1 MGDTKELFGQ
11 WTPLIAQL
19 EGAGS
24 MGAALSHLVAQSL
37 LQQAAVVLTRGQKEF
52 ESLRAISEQRNR
64 TIGEMGE
71 EIETRKKQL
80 PSGMEHCT
88 IQFIECPGGHSRLTA
103 TNWIDHGCP
112 TCSLAAII
120 AERDGLRDA
129 LSNLIGLV
137 NLLNANTGMPDD
149 IREPMMTS
157 WRYLEAKAMIDAP
170 RAADD
175 ADLGSLNLQDD
186 HTDPK
191 SAYADAVGISRTKEL

>member
-64 TIGEMGE
+64 TIEEMGE
-71 EIETRKKQL
+71 RVE
-80 PSGMEHCT
+80 SGYRA
-88 IQFIECPGGHSRLTA
+88 IQRLQR
-103 TNWIDHGCP
+103 
-112 TCSLAAII
+112 SLFSVT

-137 NLLNANTGMPDD
+137 NLLNANRGIPDD

-157 WRYLEAKAMIDAP
+157 WRYLEANAMINGP
-170 RAADD
+170 EPADD
-175 ADLGSLNLQDD
+175 ADLGSLNLQDN